1 MVMASSNAIVT
12 RHSDR
17 STYTCVCAMDSTLG
31 FIPEFVMDWISN
43 LSIVSEMM
51 ASYLPLVRNFGL
63 LTRGLPS

>member
-1 MVMASSNAIVT
+1 
-12 RHSDR
+12 
-17 STYTCVCAMDSTLG
+17 MDSTLG